1 MKPLVIAL
9 SNAASLGLTPSELR
23 RLVAE
28 NEIEVLHGARGRSLV
43 RLADVEAALSKP
55 KPSLAR
61 DVEKKLGRL
70 GFVRRAG

>member
-1 MKPLVIAL
+1 MKPLVVAI
-9 SNAASLGLTPSELR
+9 NKASDLGLTPSELR

-28 NEIEVLHGARGRSLV
+28 NQIEIMRGAHGRELV

-61 DVEKKLGRL
+61 DVERKLGRL
-70 GFVRRAG
+70 GFVRKTG

>member
-1 MKPLVIAL
+1 MKPLVVAL
-9 SNAASLGLTPSELR
+9 NKAADLGLMPSELR

-28 NEIEVLHGARGRSLV
+28 NQIEILRGAHGRELV
-43 RLADVEAALSKP
+43 RLADVEAALAKP

-70 GFVRRAG
+70 GFVRKTG